1 MKLAYVLI
9 VMTSFNHTLSNV
21 PYKTMDDCLVMM
33 RQIHLPYLATCT
45 PKLVDKNTKTYTKS
59 VVEKQKGN

>member
-1 MKLAYVLI
+1 
-9 VMTSFNHTLSNV
+9 
-21 PYKTMDDCLVMM
+21 MDDCLVMM

-59 VVEKQKGN
+59 VVEKQKRN